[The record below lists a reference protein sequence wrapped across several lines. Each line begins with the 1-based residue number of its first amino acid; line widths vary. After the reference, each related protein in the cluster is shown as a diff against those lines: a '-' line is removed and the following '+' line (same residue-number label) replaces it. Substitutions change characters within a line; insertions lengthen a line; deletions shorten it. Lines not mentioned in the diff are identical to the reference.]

1 MMNTKKKML
10 NKALSVFLAII
21 FMLFSFAVLGLN
33 KSETVYAAQRGEVS
47 YSGSGSL
54 YGYTTN
60 YVKYG
65 GSFESQ
71 HRVYDGWHIT
81 AYDSYYS
88 HGVTWYE
95 CWDTDDGDYYGWIDS
110 SYLYFYSSS
119 NSSSNSSS
127 VTSYSMSPQSG
138 YVNSSGVYG
147 YTDNYVLY
155 GGSQTVQH
163 RVQNGWHITAYNY
176 CYSHGV
182 TWYECWDTDD
192 GDYYGWVDSN
202 YVSFY
207 SSNNNSNSN
216 NKQTVTVTVPVMVTV
231 TVPVTVTV
239 TVTEAATTPPA
250 TTLTTTAT
258 STSIKDEEAI
268 AAVTN
273 KNDNDDSS
281 TLDSKMFIII
291 AAAAIVLIAAASF
304 IIAVVGKRSRTIHTP
319 IDNNHNDNNYLNGV
333 NNDSQVEELV
343 FCQSCGTKRNNP
355 RAVFCPKCGKPYG
368 KNGFN
373 Q

>member
-10 NKALSVFLAII
+10 NKALSLFLAII
-21 FMLFSFAVLGLN
+21 FMLSSFAVLGLN

-163 RVQNGWHITAYNY
+163 QVQVGWHITAYNY

-304 IIAVVGKRSRTIHTP
+304 IIAVVGKRSRAIHTP
-319 IDNNHNDNNYLNGV
+319 IDNNHNDNNYLNCID
-333 NNDSQVEELV
+333 NNSQVEELV

-355 RAVFCPKCGKPYG
+355 RAVFCPKCGKSYG